1 MIEYDFFPTSYAFSI
16 PEPWRGDW
24 KCISSWKKKYFQPQT
39 MGDSFH
45 HMFQHHFYLYIS
57 FQLYCVIIRYNIA
70 VVPGRSAPAFEPTIS
85 KWRMINKRRFDE
97 TMWSIYRMG
106 FYHFKI
112 DVLPCSTEKV
122 MKQIVNGKY
131 YPQNYMNINLLCF

>member
-1 MIEYDFFPTSYAFSI
+1 MIFSNELCVFY
-16 PEPWRGDW
+16 PRALARGLEMHIELD
-24 KCISSWKKKYFQPQT
+24 KKYFQPQT

-45 HMFQHHFYLYIS
+45 HMFQHHFYLYIT

-97 TMWSIYRMG
+97 TKWSIYRMG

-131 YPQNYMNINLLCF
+131 YPQSFMNVNLLCFFN